1 MTGWGAKSTT
11 CSFKLTRL
19 ATRSQ
24 GQKESQI
31 LVAEGEKQSAILRAD
46 AAKQSAILEA
56 EPRPL
61 VIYMWIAAITSDLL
75 PEGLLRCWPDRQD
88 LGFH

>member
-1 MTGWGAKSTT
+1 METKFSNN
-11 CSFKLTRL
+11 
-19 ATRSQ
+19 Q
-24 GQKESQI
+24 
-31 LVAEGEKQSAILRAD
+31 RA
-46 AAKQSAILEA
+46 QNIVQ
-56 EPRPL
+56 RPL